1 MAPKETQSCLGCGKK
16 FNKSDYSL
24 QCTVCAL
31 WIHKTCSGISD
42 EGFKFVNEQLQST
55 GMAYWACRPCTSYAM
70 NMNHRLKQVEERVE
84 KISKTVESNSAAIR
98 EVDKKVDQV
107 REDLNKKEDRV
118 EEAVRDQQR
127 EMYDELR
134 QRELRKKNVIF
145 HGIQELQKENSTYKE
160 RTDWDRASIGNILR
174 ELKVG
179 IKEEAVKFCKR
190 IGEIGTAPRP
200 LLTGFHMENDKLNLL
215 RVARNLED
223 TCFSDVNIAPDLT
236 KKQRDEEAEL
246 KKEAERRNKNL
257 SESDVSKNLHWAV
270 VGPRGE
276 RRLTKEKKDTEWNP
290 SARRMT
296 RGGHRDGRGGQ
307 TRGGTTGRRILTGA
321 NSVARGPA
329 KPTMA
334 ESRREKDSEAEMM
347 EDTAETESE
356 EDEGTETETEPEPAT
371 VPEPAKAAG
380 TKRTKRKQ
388 RSAGAEAEGPPVK
401 K

>member
-70 NMNHRLKQVEERVE
+70 NMNHRLKQVEEKVE
-84 KISKTVESNSAAIR
+84 KIAHTVESNSAAIK
-98 EVDKKVDQV
+98 EVDRKVDQV
-107 REDLNKKEDRV
+107 REELDKKEDRV
-118 EEAVRDQQR
+118 EEVVKDQQQ

-145 HGIQELQKENSTYKE
+145 HGIQELQRENSTYKE

-174 ELKVG
+174 ELKVE

-200 LLTGFHMENDKLNLL
+200 LLTGFHMESDKLDLL
-215 RVARNLED
+215 RVAKNLED

-236 KKQRDEEAEL
+236 RKQRDEEAEL

-257 SESDVSKNLHWAV
+257 SENDVSKNLHWVV
-270 VGPRGE
+270 VGARGE
-276 RRLTKEKKDTEWNP
+276 RLPTKEKKDAEWNTTG
-290 SARRMT
+290 RRMT
-296 RGGHRDGRGGQ
+296 RGGRRDGRGGQ
-307 TRGGTTGRRILTGA
+307 TRGGASGRRILTGA

-329 KPTMA
+329 KATTA
-334 ESRREKDSEAEMM
+334 VNRKEKDSETEMM
-347 EDTAETESE
+347 EEAAETESE
-356 EDEGTETETEPEPAT
+356 GGTDTETEPEPAS
-371 VPEPAKAAG
+371 VSEPAKEMG
-380 TKRTKRKQ
+380 KKRTKRKQ
-388 RSAGAEAEGPPVK
+388 RSGGAEAEGPPVK

>member
-1 MAPKETQSCLGCGKK
+1 
-16 FNKSDYSL
+16 
-24 QCTVCAL
+24 
-31 WIHKTCSGISD
+31 
-42 EGFKFVNEQLQST
+42 
-55 GMAYWACRPCTSYAM
+55 M

-84 KISKTVESNSAAIR
+84 KISQTVESNSAAIR
-98 EVDKKVDQV
+98 EMDKKVDQV
-107 REDLNKKEDRV
+107 REDLDKKEDRV
-118 EEAVRDQQR
+118 EEVVRDQQR

-145 HGIQELQKENSTYKE
+145 HGILELQKENSTYKE

-174 ELKVG
+174 ELKVD

-215 RVARNLED
+215 RVAKNLED
-223 TCFSDVNIAPDLT
+223 TCFSDVNVAPDLT

-257 SESDVSKNLHWAV
+257 TESDVSKNLHWAV

-276 RRLTKEKKDTEWNP
+276 RRLTKEKKDTERITTG
-290 SARRMT
+290 RRMT
-296 RGGHRDGRGGQ
+296 RGGPRDGRGGL
-307 TRGGTTGRRILTGA
+307 TRGGATGRRILTGA

-329 KPTMA
+329 KATMA
-334 ESRREKDSEAEMM
+334 VNRKEKDSEAEMM

-356 EDEGTETETEPEPAT
+356 EDTETEPKPAT
-371 VPEPAKAAG
+371 VPEPAKETG

-388 RSAGAEAEGPPVK
+388 RSGGAEAEGPPVK